1 MSIPAKDFRAM
12 RIEDL
17 EKSIMTALDVFVR
30 REDEA
35 SEEMRLSLAF
45 YILDK
50 ADNLLFSILRRK
62 GLAS

>member
-35 SEEMRLSLAF
+35 SEVMKLSLAF
-45 YILDK
+45 YVLDK
-50 ADNLLFSILRRK
+50 ANNLLFSILQRK
-62 GLAS
+62 GLA

>member
-1 MSIPAKDFRAM
+1 M

-30 REDEA
+30 REDES

-50 ADNLLFSILRRK
+50 ANNLLFLILRRK
-62 GLAS
+62 GLA